1 MDERDLE
8 PEQPPTRHLVDQLRA
23 RRHQLMERAVHIIG
37 LERDV
42 MHARTSSC
50 KEPSHMRVIA
60 HGRDELYAAVADE
73 KRCGVDSLL
82 AQ

>member
-8 PEQPPTRHLVDQLRA
+8 SEQPSTRHVIDQLRA
-23 RRHQLMERAVHIIG
+23 RRRQLVERAVHVVG

-50 KEPSHMRVIA
+50 KEPSHVRVLA
-60 HGRDELYAAVADE
+60 HGGDELYAADADE
-73 KRCGVDSLL
+73 KRCGVDALL
-82 AQ
+82 SQ

>member
-8 PEQPPTRHLVDQLRA
+8 PEQPPTRRFVNQLRA
-23 RRHQLMERAVHIIG
+23 RRHQLVERAVHVIG

-42 MHARTSSC
+42 MHARTSFGE
-50 KEPSHMRVIA
+50 EPPHVRVLA
-60 HGRDELYAAVADE
+60 HGSDELYAVVADE
-73 KRCGVDSLL
+73 KRGGVDSLL